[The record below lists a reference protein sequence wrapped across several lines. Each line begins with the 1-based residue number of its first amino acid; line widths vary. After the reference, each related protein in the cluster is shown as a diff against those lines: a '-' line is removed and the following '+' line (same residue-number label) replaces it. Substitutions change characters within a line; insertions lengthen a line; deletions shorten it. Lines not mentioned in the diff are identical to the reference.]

1 MANARELMDQMRA
14 GQALYAS
21 RCGEGDRCVV
31 DVIERGLVDRAR
43 RDVEAAGGGA
53 VASLEA
59 ELLRK
64 QALVPGAAEEMARIR
79 ALLALDARHME
90 ALGAYEDACLS
101 MDLTELES
109 LDKDIRVLKMRVGR
123 ERKRADASAR
133 RAQRALD
140 GARDDARSVAS
151 QIFAAGYF
159 EDVWQGREAL
169 LPRGLTPIR

>member
-79 ALLALDARHME
+79 ALLALGME
-90 ALGAYEDACLS
+90 ALGAYEDACLL